1 MEIVN
6 GRVNWIWKPE
16 SRPDAYVISTKT
28 IVSDNQW
35 HTIKLRNPDEN
46 PTWPSA
52 ETVELSINNFH
63 RKKSL
68 KAAENNSR
76 AGKWIINI
84 DEKRPNNEI
93 LGGPAPESSKWK
105 TFLQDNAVV
114 LGGKSD

>member
-1 MEIVN
+1 M
-6 GRVNWIWKPE
+6 
-16 SRPDAYVISTKT
+16 KT
-28 IVSDNQW
+28 RLGLQL
-35 HTIKLRNPDEN
+35 KQ
-46 PTWPSA
+46 
-52 ETVELSINNFH
+52 LSCPLIIFTG
-63 RKKSL
+63 KKSL